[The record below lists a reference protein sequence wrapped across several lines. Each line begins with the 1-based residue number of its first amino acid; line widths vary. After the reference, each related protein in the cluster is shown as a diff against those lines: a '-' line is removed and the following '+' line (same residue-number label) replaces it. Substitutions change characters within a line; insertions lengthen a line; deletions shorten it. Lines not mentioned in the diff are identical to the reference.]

1 MRNWAAELVDR
12 GRVREQYRVRA
23 QDEAAPEEE
32 RPIVDRHERLANG
45 DEQASVRASS
55 SRHGFPQC
63 HDRYNADDTDDDD
76 SSFRQT
82 AAHVTQRDAVVLP
95 RDDRVQRDRGAVG
108 RTPQPGLSYLGLG
121 DAGPL
126 LDAPAKEAY
135 RRRLAEIDDDISEA
149 LATGDDERAA
159 QSDVERDLLIR
170 ELTRAV
176 GLGGR
181 DRRAASASE
190 RARASVTRAVRQ
202 AIARIRQHHPTLG
215 TYLDRA
221 IRTGTYCSY
230 LPDSPGSMEWK
241 I

>member
-1 MRNWAAELVDR
+1 MRDWAADLVDR
-12 GRVREQYRVRA
+12 GQVREQHRVRA

-95 RDDRVQRDRGAVG
+95 RDDRVQRDRGADERNDKHDLEECTHQHLSVG
-108 RTPQPGLSYLGLG
+108 AL
-121 DAGPL
+121 
-126 LDAPAKEAY
+126 PAAV
-135 RRRLAEIDDDISEA
+135 RRVDPPITGHVFRLA
-149 LATGDDERAA
+149 
-159 QSDVERDLLIR
+159 
-170 ELTRAV
+170 
-176 GLGGR
+176 
-181 DRRAASASE
+181 SA
-190 RARASVTRAVRQ
+190 
-202 AIARIRQHHPTLG
+202 
-215 TYLDRA
+215 
-221 IRTGTYCSY
+221 
-230 LPDSPGSMEWK
+230 PDSA